1 MTQRSLIKRQAAM
14 QPELQQNNTR
24 QTQEREFDLGKLV
37 APVLQT
43 GLEITFERLSAGP
56 VARAI
61 ASIFRENPSRFEN
74 LPVADGTNLPSIR
87 SMLLNDEIQA
97 RAAQFA

>member
-1 MTQRSLIKRQAAM
+1 M
-14 QPELQQNNTR
+14 QPELQQTP
-24 QTQEREFDLGKLV
+24 QLQKQERDFDLGKLV

-43 GLEITFERLSAGP
+43 GLEITFDRLSAGP

-61 ASIFRENPSRFEN
+61 ASLFRENPTRFDN
-74 LPVADGTNLPSIR
+74 VPVADGTTLPSVR